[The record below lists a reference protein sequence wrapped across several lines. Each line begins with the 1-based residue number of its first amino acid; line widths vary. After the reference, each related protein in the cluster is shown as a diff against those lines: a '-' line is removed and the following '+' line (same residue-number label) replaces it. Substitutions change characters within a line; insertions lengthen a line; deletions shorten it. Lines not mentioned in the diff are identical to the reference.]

1 VRVLLVEL
9 SLVLTRAPPVIVT
22 DNIPGIGFKGEI
34 KTVRPGFARNQ
45 LFPKKMAVY
54 DTPGAA
60 LGCVRALF

>member
-1 VRVLLVEL
+1 
-9 SLVLTRAPPVIVT
+9 VIVT

-34 KTVRPGFARNQ
+34 KSVRPGFARNQ

-54 DTPGAA
+54 DTPGAT